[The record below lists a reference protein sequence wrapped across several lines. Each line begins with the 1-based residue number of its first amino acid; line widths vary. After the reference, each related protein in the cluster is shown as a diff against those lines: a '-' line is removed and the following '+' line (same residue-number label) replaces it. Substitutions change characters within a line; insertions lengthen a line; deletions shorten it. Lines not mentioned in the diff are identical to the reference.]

1 MQCGERAEPPSAR
14 PDSQAP
20 SGTFGHVIVEI
31 LIQRS
36 RRSPPCCQH
45 RCRARRFSSR
55 SKNKDFR
62 EICSGSKESSYSSSC
77 YSYHST
83 LGSTKKGRKRITLG
97 DECTPLAREAALEG
111 FGRAGEEGGALSLSC
126 EAMRQNRLLQN

>member
-1 MQCGERAEPPSAR
+1 MIS
-14 PDSQAP
+14 
-20 SGTFGHVIVEI
+20 
-31 LIQRS
+31 RS

-55 SKNKDFR
+55 SKNKDFA
-62 EICSGSKESSYSSSC
+62 EMCSGSKESSYLSSC

-83 LGSTKKGRKRITLG
+83 LGSTKKRKKRITLG
-97 DECTPLAREAALEG
+97 DDCAPLAREAALEG

-126 EAMRQNRLLQN
+126 DAMRSNRLLQNQPWFVLALAEIRQRVNQIKAITTKDFLPV